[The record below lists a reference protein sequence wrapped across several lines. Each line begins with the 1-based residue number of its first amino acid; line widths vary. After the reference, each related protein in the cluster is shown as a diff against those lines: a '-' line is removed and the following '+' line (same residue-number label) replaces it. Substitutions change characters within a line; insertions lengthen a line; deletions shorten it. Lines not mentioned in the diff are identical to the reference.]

1 MIDSG
6 SIFLSAALALISGL
20 VMFWLKSISARM
32 KKMEESITTLQMKIQ
47 DTPVGEE
54 KCNLYRRQCIR
65 DFEARE
71 AAMDEQV
78 TQIERR
84 LEEGNT
90 EMGRLA
96 TSITALTQ
104 ELREQREINRIQRS
118 AMEQTH
124 KVSMQRDL
132 VLVQRVEHALK
143 LQGIKDSALKQWK
156 ETLEQAINQ
165 DLTKGHINGV

>member
-1 MIDSG
+1 MIDLANIVLAS
-6 SIFLSAALALISGL
+6 ALALISGL
-20 VMFWLKSISARM
+20 IMFWLNNISARM
-32 KKMEESITTLQMKIQ
+32 KKMEDSITALQMKMQ
-47 DTPVGEE
+47 DAPVGEE
-54 KCNLYRRQCIR
+54 KCGLYRRQCIR
-65 DFEARE
+65 EFEARE

-96 TSITALTQ
+96 VSITALTQ
-104 ELREQREINRIQRS
+104 ELREQREVNRIQRN

-143 LQGIKDSALKQWK
+143 LQSIEDPALKQWK

-165 DLTKGHINGV
+165 DLTKGHMNGN